1 MGLGVLGV
9 GRAVGRKGAN
19 GLFGDSV
26 FNSRMS
32 KKAVSA
38 EHQLVGCQSDRKA
51 QGREGTEEEGW
62 PGWAL
67 QLSVGVDGALLWV
80 IQNLPLR
87 TKYRV
92 NLLPLVHSLCW
103 CFLLGF

>member
-1 MGLGVLGV
+1 MGVLGV

-32 KKAVSA
+32 KKAVPA
-38 EHQLVGCQSDRKA
+38 EHQLVGDVKV
-51 QGREGTEEEGW
+51 TERLRGERGQKEEGW

-67 QLSVGVDGALLWV
+67 QLSVGVYGALLWV